1 MNISKYLEYASSLG
15 ANNKVISWIDH
26 NLENHLE
33 KHQED
38 QTEIEHIID
47 FLISDK
53 CPVRLDKVSYK
64 QAKEKTDLWVK
75 ELNKQAEKIVESDND
90 TEIVLDFKD
99 GFKFVKLVGKNAFDR
114 EGLLMSSCV
123 ASYYGR
129 DTNIYSLRDKENKP
143 HCTIEENQQIKGKGN
158 GLIHP
163 KYIKYVVEFLEFLG
177 MEVSDNEMA
186 NLGYVNISDVK
197 DKEAVFTDLFR
208 KKYFYKGNKILDKEG
223 KEYHNIT
230 LWDKFNIF
238 DLDLKLNI
246 NWNFDIALSIKT
258 FLARVKKDKD
268 VQASSGYYSQLASS
282 GDYSKL
288 ASSGYGSK
296 LASSGNGSQLASSG
310 DYSKLASSGYGSQL
324 ASSGYYSQ
332 LASSGD
338 YSKLASSGNGSQLAS
353 SGYGSQLASS
363 GNGSQLASSGYG
375 SQLASSGNG
384 SQLASSGYYSQLAS
398 SGNGSQLALS
408 GKQSV
413 GANIGINGIAKGI
426 TGCWITLAEYD
437 NDYKIKCVKS
447 AMIDGK
453 KLKENTWYKLKNK
466 KFVEAND
473 N

>member
-158 GLIHP
+158 SSIHP

-223 KEYHNIT
+223 KEYHNMT

-268 VQASSGYYSQLASS
+268 VQASSGNGSQLASS
-282 GDYSKL
+282 GYYSKL

-296 LASSGNGSQLASSG
+296 LASSGDCSQLASSGYYSKLASSGNGSQLASSGYCSQLASSG
-310 DYSKLASSGYGSQL
+310 DYSKLASSGNNSKLASSGDYSKLASSGNGSQL

-338 YSKLASSGNGSQLAS
+338 YSKLASSG
-353 SGYGSQLASS
+353 YG
-363 GNGSQLASSGYG
+363 
-375 SQLASSGNG
+375 
-384 SQLASSGYYSQLAS
+384 SQLAS

-426 TGCWITLAEYD
+426 IGCWITLAEYD
-437 NDYKIKCVKS
+437 NDYKIKYVKS

-453 KLKENTWYKLKNK
+453 KLKENTWYKLENK

>member
-1 MNISKYLEYASSLG
+1 MNISKYLEYASGLG
-15 ANNKVISWIDH
+15 ASNKVISWINH

-53 CPVRLDKVSYK
+53 CPIRLDKVSYK

-75 ELNKQAEKIVESDND
+75 ELNKQAEKIIESDQD
-90 TEIVLDFKD
+90 TEVTLDFKD

-158 GLIHP
+158 SSIHP

-223 KEYHNIT
+223 KEYHNMT

-246 NWNFDIALSIKT
+246 NWNFDIALSVKT
-258 FLARVKKDKD
+258 FIASLKNYKSNNLKKDYS
-268 VQASSGYYSQLASS
+268 VSTNTGYRSASTNTGDRSASTNT
-282 GDYSKL
+282 GDYS
-288 ASSGYGSK
+288 ASTNTGYQGK
-296 LASSGNGSQLASSG
+296 SSVDKDTSIAISTGREG
-310 DYSKLASSGYGSQL
+310 
-324 ASSGYYSQ
+324 
-332 LASSGD
+332 
-338 YSKLASSGNGSQLAS
+338 
-353 SGYGSQLASS
+353 
-363 GNGSQLASSGYG
+363 
-375 SQLASSGNG
+375 
-384 SQLASSGYYSQLAS
+384 
-398 SGNGSQLALS
+398 
-408 GKQSV
+408 V
-413 GANIGINGIAKGI
+413 AKGKI
-426 TGCWITLAEYD
+426 GSWIVLVERD
-437 NDYKIKCVKS
+437 EEWNIIGVKS
-447 AMIDGK
+447 VMIDGK
-453 KLKENTWYKLKNK
+453 KLKENTWYKLENK